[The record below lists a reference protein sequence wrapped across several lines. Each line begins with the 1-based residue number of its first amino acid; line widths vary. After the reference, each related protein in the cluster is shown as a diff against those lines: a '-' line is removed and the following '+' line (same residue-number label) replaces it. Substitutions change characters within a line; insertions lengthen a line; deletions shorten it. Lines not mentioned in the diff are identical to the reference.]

1 MKTIQK
7 LTDKQIQQL
16 RAEGR
21 LLTPEEAAEYKQLLL
36 KQAEIEHFSIL
47 HFNQQAEALANHLAK
62 FSRLLTEQEAKE
74 FEEYKRM
81 KAAGQEEW
89 LTGKEA
95 AEFLGCSS
103 STITKLMSRGK
114 LEFTLEGNRAK
125 YSRSG
130 LIRFRERNRFQPIV
144 AEQLFG

>member
-1 MKTIQK
+1 MRNIQQLSDQQIQK
-7 LTDKQIQQL
+7 L

-36 KQAEIEHFSIL
+36 KRAEIEHFSIL
-47 HFNQQAEALANHLAK
+47 HFNQQAEALANHLSK

-81 KAAGQEEW
+81 KATAQEEW

-95 AEFLGCSS
+95 AEFLGCSPS
-103 STITKLMSRGK
+103 AISKLMSRGK

-130 LIRFRERNRFQPIV
+130 LIRFREKNRFEPIV
-144 AEQLFG
+144 IGQLFG